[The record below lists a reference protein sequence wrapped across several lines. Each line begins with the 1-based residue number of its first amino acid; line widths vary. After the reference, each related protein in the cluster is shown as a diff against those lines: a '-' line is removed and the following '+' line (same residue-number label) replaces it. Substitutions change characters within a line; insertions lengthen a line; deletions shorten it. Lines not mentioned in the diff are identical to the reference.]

1 MPSPPRRRRLPFFK
15 CLMIL
20 PTNSPRIASACF
32 FAISWVSASSA
43 ARCLRVTVGWGFPDF
58 LAAIVDRLLFE
69 RLAKRCER
77 LASDAADRGQDP
89 YEIRARHAN
98 AIHVHCR
105 PNDQMRPGSIRKTGG
120 AE

>member
-1 MPSPPRRRRLPFFK
+1 SSPGV
-15 CLMIL
+15 
-20 PTNSPRIASACF
+20 ASACF
-32 FAISWVSASSA
+32 WGCSWGAASSA
-43 ARCLRVTVGWGFPDF
+43 ARWLRVTVGWGFPDF

-98 AIHVHCR
+98 VIHGHCR
-105 PNDQMRPGSIRKTGG
+105 PNDQMRPGSIRKRGG
-120 AE
+120 AGPARPA